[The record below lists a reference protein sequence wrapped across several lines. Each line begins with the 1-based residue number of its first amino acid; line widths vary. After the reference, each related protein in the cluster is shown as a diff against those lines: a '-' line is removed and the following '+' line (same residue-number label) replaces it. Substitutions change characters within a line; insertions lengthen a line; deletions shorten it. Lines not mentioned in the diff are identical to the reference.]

1 MKRKK
6 MDVYRYSILMF
17 AVCFALMGFLP
28 MAARAE
34 EETWIVVFDANG
46 GNCGVGEIRVPK
58 GESITLP
65 EVSREGYRFDGWMY
79 MYDKE
84 DGTVKVENQ
93 GKAGAVFTPRE
104 FYSSLS
110 AGWYEEF
117 TLTFDAC
124 GGECLQGSML
134 VIEIESVTLPEAV
147 REGCEFTGWYGNEEL
162 TEYIGAAGDAYSSGE
177 DKVLYA
183 GWREKEKQKYTI
195 TFNAGEG
202 ECSPKSVEVEEGES
216 ATLPEAVREGY
227 EFTGW
232 YEDEGLTKY
241 IGTAGDPYEPE
252 EGKTLYAGWKAEEKE
267 KQKYTVT
274 FNAGEGE
281 CSPKSMETEEG
292 KSVTLPEA
300 VREGYEFTGWYE
312 DEGLTKYIGAAG
324 DLYEPEAGKTLYAGW
339 KEAEKEKQKYTVTFN
354 AGEGKCSPQS
364 VEAEEGESITLPEA
378 VREGYEFT
386 GWYEDEGLT
395 KYIGTAGDTF
405 DPEEGKT
412 LYAGW
417 KKAET
422 AGGEKEPGQDKGQK
436 VTIIFHTGG
445 GSRIEPVQA
454 VKGDMIKL
462 PSAKKEGAVMT
473 GWYTEKD
480 GGNLLGMPGDS
491 LKATEDLTVYA
502 VWEKK
507 EEGRGDKGDGKT
519 EDNAGNRTEGSRET
533 STTVFSTDR
542 GSLAA
547 AEVIVAKGASLYL
560 PLPECEGYEFL
571 GWYLDKE
578 LTRFA
583 GNGGEAYRVME
594 DTCFYARWKKTGEDS
609 GKKETEGEGTGKE
622 DKGKDGTGR
631 ESGGAGGWE
640 TDKNAGV
647 LPEDSTDSSREA
659 GNGAVHDTGNSL
671 GPVIQTGHL
680 SPAPVFCGMGLCGIL
695 LFLFSLA
702 PEKRRGI
709 KKDKAV

>member
-195 TFNAGEG
+195 
-202 ECSPKSVEVEEGES
+202 
-216 ATLPEAVREGY
+216 
-227 EFTGW
+227 
-232 YEDEGLTKY
+232 
-241 IGTAGDPYEPE
+241 
-252 EGKTLYAGWKAEEKE
+252 
-267 KQKYTVT
+267 T

-480 GGNLLGMPGDS
+480 GGILLGMPGDS

>member
-202 ECSPKSVEVEEGES
+202 ECSPKS
-216 ATLPEAVREGY
+216 
-227 EFTGW
+227 
-232 YEDEGLTKY
+232 
-241 IGTAGDPYEPE
+241 
-252 EGKTLYAGWKAEEKE
+252 
-267 KQKYTVT
+267 
-274 FNAGEGE
+274 
-281 CSPKSMETEEG
+281 METEEG

-339 KEAEKEKQKYTVTFN
+339 KEAEKEKQKYTATFN

-480 GGNLLGMPGDS
+480 GGILLGMPGDS

>member
-241 IGTAGDPYEPE
+241 IG
-252 EGKTLYAGWKAEEKE
+252 
-267 KQKYTVT
+267 
-274 FNAGEGE
+274 
-281 CSPKSMETEEG
+281 
-292 KSVTLPEA
+292 
-300 VREGYEFTGWYE
+300 
-312 DEGLTKYIGAAG
+312 AAG

-480 GGNLLGMPGDS
+480 GGILLGMPGDS